1 MSAKSSNKLVLVV
14 DDEEMVAQATCDM
27 LDYLGYQS
35 SAVSTGNEAIVYFRE
50 HTDEIFLVILDCKLP
65 DLSGNQVYVELK
77 AIRADIPVLMATGLE
92 RGETRMNEC
101 LQACDCY
108 LQKPYGLKKL
118 GEALKN
124 LITSQH

>member
-35 SAVSTGNEAIVYFRE
+35 SSVGTGNEAIVYFRE
-50 HTDEIFLVILDCKLP
+50 HTDDICLVILDCKLP
-65 DLSGNQVYVELK
+65 DLSGDQVYVELK

-101 LQACDCY
+101 IQVCDGY

-124 LITSQH
+124 LITSHH